1 MEFGVLI
8 SPSSRGGT
16 LAQMRATND
25 LLLQAASEHDLTVWV
40 NDHFHMGTMPWL
52 ECFTLVAHIT
62 ARYPHLTCGTIVLGQ
77 GYRNPALT
85 AKIASTLDF
94 LNEGRFILGIGAGW
108 KEDEYLAYG
117 YPYPP
122 ARERVEQLSEALQII
137 RAMWEPGPTTFVG
150 KHYRVTGAINE
161 PKPPKH
167 PLIMIG
173 GGGEKRTLRLVAE
186 HADWWNADYYTPE
199 DYGRKLGILRGYCA
213 EIGRD
218 PQTIKATYFAG
229 GTITR
234 DPERAIRKL
243 PVSLGRPEFLL
254 SGTPDEVCAKI
265 EALAAVGVEQIQ
277 FNFLD
282 FPGTESIELFLGEVL
297 PRFR

>member
-8 SPSSRGGT
+8 PPTARSGT
-16 LAQMRATND
+16 LAQMRETHD
-25 LLLQAASEHDLTVWV
+25 LLLQAAVEHDLTVWV
-40 NDHFHMGTMPWL
+40 NDHFHMGTLTWL

-62 ARYPHLTCGTIVLGQ
+62 ARYPSLTCGTIVLGQ

-94 LNEGRFILGIGAGW
+94 LNDGRFILGIGAGW
-108 KEDEYLAYG
+108 KEDEYRAYG

-122 ARERVEQLSEALQII
+122 ARDRVEQLEEALQII
-137 RAMWEPGPTTFVG
+137 NGMWEPGPTNFEG
-150 KHYRVTGAINE
+150 KHYRVEGAINE
-161 PKPPKH
+161 PVPPKR
-167 PLIMIG
+167 PRIMIG
-173 GGGEKRTLRLVAE
+173 GGGEQRTLRLVAKY
-186 HADWWNADYYTPE
+186 ADWWNADYYTPE
-199 DYGRKLGILRGYCA
+199 DYARKLGILRGYCE

-218 PQTIKATYFAG
+218 PATIKATYFAG
-229 GTITR
+229 GNITH
-234 DPERAIRKL
+234 DPARAIHRL
-243 PVSLGRPEFLL
+243 PVPLGRPEFLL
-254 SGTPDEVCAKI
+254 SGSPDEVCTKI
-265 EALAAVGVEQIQ
+265 EQLAAVGVEQVQ

>member
-1 MEFGVLI
+1 MEFGLLI
-8 SPSSRGGT
+8 PPTPRSGT
-16 LAQMRATND
+16 LTQMRVTND
-25 LLLQAASEHDLTVWV
+25 LMLSAAVEHDLTIWV
-40 NDHFHMGTMPWL
+40 NDHFHMGTLPWL
-52 ECFTLVAHIT
+52 ECLTYVAHIT
-62 ARYPHLTCGTIVLGQ
+62 ARYPTLTCGTIVLGQ
-77 GYRNPALT
+77 GYRNPALL

-94 LNEGRFILGIGAGW
+94 LNEGNFILGIGAGW
-108 KEDEYLAYG
+108 KEDEYKAYG

-122 ARERVEQLSEALQII
+122 ARDRVEQLSEALQII
-137 RAMWEPGPTTFVG
+137 KAMWNPGTTTFTG
-150 KHYRVTGAINE
+150 KHYHVTDAINE

-199 DYGRKLGILRGYCA
+199 DYARKLAILHGYCA

-218 PQTIKATYFAG
+218 PASIKATYFAG
-229 GTITR
+229 GNITY
-234 DPERAIRKL
+234 DAARAIHKL
-243 PVSLGRPEFLL
+243 PVPLGRPEFLL
-254 SGTPDEVCAKI
+254 SGSPDEVCTKI
-265 EALAAVGVEQIQ
+265 EALAEAGVQQIQ

-282 FPGTESIELFLGEVL
+282 CPGTESIELFLNEVL